1 MDVIANSGIWG
12 SMFGVPCVVA
22 DNFLKIA
29 DDGKIKVLL
38 YILRNSGKTLTT
50 EDISANTG
58 VDNEKT
64 EEAVLFWKQVNVLSS
79 EPSVI
84 RTANTGVD
92 TEKTE
97 ESVLFRKQAN
107 ALPSDS
113 SIIRTAPA
121 MPQKTAEN
129 ISNNTKPVDI
139 SPLKRTV
146 LPSSEISSIIR
157 SDKNIAELFKIAET
171 HLGILNNSMQNSLIW
186 MYNYLGMKK
195 EVIITLICYCVQ
207 IDKRSASYIEKVAS
221 DWTERE
227 INTLESATA
236 EVVRLNSVH
245 TFTNEIKRMFELVRT
260 PTSKQREF
268 ISQWQ
273 TAGYSLELIHC
284 AYEKTVE
291 QINKVSFE
299 YINKIL
305 LSWKENGYK
314 TPGDVKN
321 AKNENRKN
329 KPDNSDGYDAEKYK
343 ILINN
348 V

>member
-38 YILRNSGKTLTT
+38 YILRNSGKSLTT

-58 VDNEKT
+58 VDTEKT

-79 EPSVI
+79 
-84 RTANTGVD
+84 
-92 TEKTE
+92 
-97 ESVLFRKQAN
+97 
-107 ALPSDS
+107 DS
-113 SIIRTAPA
+113 SIIRTAPVEA
-121 MPQKTAEN
+121 LKPAEN
-129 ISNNTKPVDI
+129 ISASTKTTDT

-146 LPSSEISSIIR
+146 LPSSEISKIIC
-157 SDKNIAELFKIAET
+157 SDENIAELFKVAET

-221 DWTERE
+221 DWIERE
-227 INTLESATA
+227 INTLDFATA
-236 EVVRLNSVH
+236 EVVRLNSMN
-245 TFTNEIKRMFELVRT
+245 TFTDEIKRMFELVRT

-273 TAGYSLELIHC
+273 EAGYSTELIYC

-305 LSWKENGYK
+305 LSWKENGYT
-314 TPGDVKN
+314 TPDDVKN
-321 AKNENRKN
+321 AKNENRK
-329 KPDNSDGYDAEKYK
+329 KKSSNSDGFDAEKYK